1 MCRAAFEGDS
11 TCTSDVITTPA
22 PCVRVRSINVLET
35 GAKNDLP
42 FEKNKTAKSGASSFL
57 HLAVNRRSGILSS
70 GVVVKKNAEGIQS
83 SPATIRW
90 TSLIKDTLTGATG
103 WA

>member
-1 MCRAAFEGDS
+1 
-11 TCTSDVITTPA
+11 
-22 PCVRVRSINVLET
+22 VRSIDVLET
-35 GAKNDLP
+35 GEKNDLP
-42 FEKNKTAKSGASSFL
+42 FEKNRTAKGRASSFL
-57 HLAVNRRSGILSS
+57 HLAVNRRSEILSS
-70 GVVVKKNAEGIQS
+70 GFVVQKNAEGIQP

>member
-11 TCTSDVITTPA
+11 TCTSDVITTLA

-35 GAKNDLP
+35 AAKNDLP
-42 FEKNKTAKSGASSFL
+42 LKKRTAKGGASSFL

-70 GVVVKKNAEGIQS
+70 GVVVKKNGEGIQP